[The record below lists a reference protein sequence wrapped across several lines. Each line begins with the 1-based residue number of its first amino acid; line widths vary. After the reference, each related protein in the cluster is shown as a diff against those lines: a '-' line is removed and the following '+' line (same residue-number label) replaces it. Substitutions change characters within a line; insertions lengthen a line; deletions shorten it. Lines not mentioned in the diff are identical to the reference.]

1 MSKTYQYIVDVI
13 ARTKAFTQGMQD
25 AVKQMK
31 TAEKAAADM
40 NKMTAGIG
48 NSLKGIG
55 AAAGIAFGA
64 NEVLQFGKEIVN
76 LSGEVQGVER
86 AFKQI
91 GNADYLASL
100 RASTHNTV
108 SDLELMKR
116 AVSANNFGIP
126 LQSLG
131 SLFEFAAAR
140 AQATGQ
146 SVDYLVD
153 SIVTGIGRKSPLILD
168 NLGISAV
175 ALKEAMGGVGT
186 ETASIGQIAQAVG
199 KIASDELGK
208 MGGYAETS
216 ATQISQ
222 VSAQWENFKAQ
233 LSQSESVINSISG
246 GTNLLSSALTQ
257 FDGMMRRIQSI
268 SSDRKWYDG
277 FIGPIKGAQYLIG
290 MFLGSMEAVEKANK
304 NAANS
309 IEDLTKKRAEQKAK
323 DAQGTEGIL
332 ANIEKAKSVFASVD
346 KEFGKYEKG
355 TKDKTETVK
364 TAYEKLSESITDLQK
379 KQQDLALANKDISGI
394 TAQIAALEKQ
404 KEAIDEVIRA
414 AGIAAQFGSRGEN
427 GKEYAPVAMGSVA
440 PGTALAKTEDKKLGL
455 VIDPA
460 YVKEQKSAL
469 QNAYDEITK
478 SEEEFMAK
486 HQAIQG
492 ALEGG
497 FMAIGQSIVNSL
509 GFAKDGL
516 GGFVSVMFETATKL
530 IAMALSQSVANS
542 IVGATSS
549 GAATGPAAVF
559 TTPAFIAT
567 AIGGVM
573 AAFASIPKFAQG
585 GIAYGPT
592 LGMFGE
598 YPGASSNP
606 EVVAPLNRLR
616 DMIQPGGGTTV
627 IMPAGVEIDGYKL
640 RVLLK
645 RVDKSLNARV

>member
-13 ARTKAFTQGMQD
+13 ARTKSFTQGMQD

-40 NKMTAGIG
+40 NKMTSGIG

-76 LSGEVQGVER
+76 LSGEVAGVER
-86 AFKQI
+86 AFKTI
-91 GNADYLASL
+91 GNADYLRSL

-175 ALKEAMGGVGT
+175 ALKEKMGGVGT
-186 ETASIGQIAQAVG
+186 ETASIGQIAEAVG
-199 KIASDELGK
+199 KIASEQLGK

-222 VSAQWENFKAQ
+222 VSAQWANFKAQ
-233 LSQSESVINSISG
+233 LSQSESVISSISS
-246 GTNLLSSALTQ
+246 GTKLMSSALTQ
-257 FDGMMRRIQSI
+257 LDGMLSAVKNTE
-268 SSDRKWYDG
+268 SNWYDG
-277 FIGPIKGAQYLIG
+277 FLGPIKGAQYVIN
-290 MFLGSMEAVEKANK
+290 MFRGSKEAVAAANK
-304 NAANS
+304 EAAKS
-309 IEDLTKKRAEQKAK
+309 GEDLTKKLAEQKQK
-323 DAQGTEGIL
+323 DAQGTESIL
-332 ANIEKAKSVFASVD
+332 ANIEKAKEVFSKVD
-346 KEFGKYEKG
+346 EKYGKYEKG
-355 TKDKTETVK
+355 TKEKTESIR
-364 TAYEKLSESITDLQK
+364 TAYEKLSESITALQK
-379 KQQDLALANKDISGI
+379 QQQDLALANKDISGI
-394 TAQIAALEKQ
+394 TTQITALEKQ
-404 KEAIDEVIRA
+404 KEAIDELIRA
-414 AGIAAQFGSRGEN
+414 SGVAAQFGKQADGS
-427 GKEYAPVAMGSVA
+427 AFGSVA
-440 PGTALAKTEDKKLGL
+440 GDKGKPGMALAKTEDKKLGL
-455 VIDPA
+455 IIDPA
-460 YVKEQKSAL
+460 AVTETKSAY
-469 QNAYDEITK
+469 QNALDEIARA
-478 SEEEFMAK
+478 EEDFLAK

-516 GGFVSVMFETATKL
+516 GGFVSVMFETATQL
-530 IAMALSQSVANS
+530 IAMALSQSIATS
-542 IVGATSS
+542 IAGATLS
-549 GAATGPAAVF
+549 GSATGPAAIF

-567 AIGGVM
+567 AIGGVL
-573 AAFASIPKFAQG
+573 AAFAAIPKFAQG

-606 EVVAPLNRLR
+606 EVVAPLSKLR
-616 DMIQPGGGTTV
+616 DMMQPGGGTTV

-645 RVDKSLNARV
+645 RVDKSLNARG